1 MAKPINAAI
10 VGLGRWGQLLVSSVD
25 GSEKIKFTA
34 AVTRT
39 PAKAKGFCAARDIEL
54 SNDLTNVLSD
64 NNIDALVIST
74 PHTQHF
80 DQLMAAASAGKHVY
94 CEKPWTLDAGQA
106 SNSLRAL
113 SDAGLKVAIGHNRR
127 FAPNTQAMKKL
138 LQDGDLGAPI
148 HIDGHFDANLAPN
161 AGMWRDNRA
170 ESPAGGMTSL
180 GIHALDMFINLFGHI
195 RDVNV
200 QSKRIASAIDVD
212 DTTLVRINFENGR
225 TGHLTTISATN
236 MLWRVSVFCTGGWV
250 EIRDQDKLEVSSIAD
265 GNTTQTYSGHEY
277 PALATIQAALE
288 AFATDVSG
296 GQAFPI
302 SAAEIEHATKAL
314 DAIFISAETGKIVS
328 LCDTE

>member
-39 PAKAKGFCAARDIEL
+39 PAKAADFCAAREMAL
-54 SNDLTNVLSD
+54 SSDLTNVLND
-64 NNIDALVIST
+64 GTIDALVIAT

-80 DQLMAAASAGKHVY
+80 EQLMAAAGAGKHVY
-94 CEKPWTLDAGQA
+94 CEKPWTLDGGEA
-106 SNSLRAL
+106 SRSLRAL

-127 FAPNTQAMKKL
+127 FAPNTLAMKKL
-138 LQDGDLGAPI
+138 LEDGDLGAPI
-148 HIDGHFDANLAPN
+148 HIDGHFNANLVPN
-161 AGMWRDNRA
+161 EGMWRDNRA

-180 GIHALDMFINLFGHI
+180 GIHALDMFVHLFGRI
-195 RDVNV
+195 QDVNV
-200 QSKRIASAIDVD
+200 QSKRVASAIDVD
-212 DTTLVRINFENGR
+212 DTTLVRMNFANGC

-236 MLWRVSVFCTGGWV
+236 LLWRISAFCTGGWV
-250 EIRDQDKLEVSSIAD
+250 EMRDQDKLEVSSIAN
-265 GNTTQTYSGHEY
+265 GNSTKTYPGYEY

-296 GQAFPI
+296 GSAFPI

-314 DAIFISAETGKIVS
+314 AAIIQSAESGKTIS
-328 LCDTE
+328 LG